1 MGISTIVI
9 WDAETSYKGG
19 RDLFWNDDAQEWG
32 EIRYA
37 TKYDYQS
44 MKNVSLSGDYVWTK
58 VYIFEPK
65 NNPGK
70 LQYNILDTKT
80 KGKSWSG
87 RYVRP

>member
-1 MGISTIVI
+1 MGMSTIVI
-9 WDAETSYKGG
+9 WDADTSYQKGK
-19 RDLFWNDDAQEWG
+19 DSFWNDDAQEWG
-32 EIRYA
+32 EIKYA

-44 MKNVSLSGDYVWTK
+44 MKGVSLPSSYVWAK
-58 VYIFEPK
+58 VYIFESK

-87 RYVRP
+87 RYVKP